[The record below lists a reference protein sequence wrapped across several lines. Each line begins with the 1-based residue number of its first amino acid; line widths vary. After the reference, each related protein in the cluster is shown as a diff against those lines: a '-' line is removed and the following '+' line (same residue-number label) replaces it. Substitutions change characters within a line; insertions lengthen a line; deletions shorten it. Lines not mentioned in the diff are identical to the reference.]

1 MKKILSLLVVP
12 LLAGC
17 QTTAKSSDLNNL
29 TVASWY
35 QSGKRTASGQ
45 RFDPNGHTVAHRTLP
60 FGTKLQLTNPENGKS
75 IIATV
80 NDRGPFVRGT
90 ELDVARGAA
99 QKLDFINH
107 GKTKLKVEILR

>member
-1 MKKILSLLVVP
+1 MKKLILILLLP
-12 LLAGC
+12 TITAC

-80 NDRGPFVRGT
+80 NDRGPFIRGT
-90 ELDVARGAA
+90 GLDVSRGIA
-99 QKLDFINH
+99 QYLNFIKK
-107 GKTKLKVEILR
+107 GKTKLNMRVLD